1 MSTTAHRH
9 RGTPKQR
16 LTAPETRFVV
26 AVVTLTALLMIALVR
41 HLVSVVTG

>member
-1 MSTTAHRH
+1 MSSTVHRH

-26 AVVTLTALLMIALVR
+26 AVSTLTALLMIALVR
-41 HLVSVVTG
+41 HLVSAVAG